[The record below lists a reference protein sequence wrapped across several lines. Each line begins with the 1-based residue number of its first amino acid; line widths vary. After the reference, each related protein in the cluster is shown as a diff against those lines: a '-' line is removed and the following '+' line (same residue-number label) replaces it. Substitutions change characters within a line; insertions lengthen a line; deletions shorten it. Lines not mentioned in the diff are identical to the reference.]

1 MLGIYWESRGIQS
14 QRMPV
19 ALRWPGRRGRYR
31 ATEPE
36 PRAPCSFGHWVMPS
50 PDQRRLRVLPDQGRL
65 RSLVCSPPSPAE
77 RTNPGLLS
85 APRRRVTPVE
95 EGSTQTVVGLIKLKV
110 RGLLRPG
117 NQAPWPEVRDQLNSV
132 LRGWSHYFGYGTR
145 LPACRAVDNYVY
157 ERVRHFLVRR
167 HKVPSRGTT
176 RFSAGTV
183 FGDLGVLRL
192 RRVHLGPPPCA
203 SG

>member
-1 MLGIYWESRGIQS
+1 M
-14 QRMPV
+14 
-19 ALRWPGRRGRYR
+19 
-31 ATEPE
+31 
-36 PRAPCSFGHWVMPS
+36 
-50 PDQRRLRVLPDQGRL
+50 
-65 RSLVCSPPSPAE
+65 
-77 RTNPGLLS
+77 
-85 APRRRVTPVE
+85 E
-95 EGSTQTVVGLIKLKV
+95 EGSTQTVVGLI
-110 RGLLRPG
+110 
-117 NQAPWPEVRDQLNSV
+117 W
-132 LRGWSHYFGYGTR
+132 YGTR
-145 LPACRAVDNYVY
+145 LPAYRAVDNYPY